1 MSIRIDLELLRIVA
15 MLAMLL
21 DHIGAIFDVE
31 YLRVIGRIAFPI
43 FSYILVDNLIR
54 TPEVQEKYL
63 WRLLIF
69 GVISQL
75 PFSIAF
81 QTTMLNIMFQ
91 FLGFVVF
98 LKLNRILGLIISS
111 ISDYSI
117 FGFLYILTMYNYLN
131 YQHGNRDG
139 LIFPVY
145 TSAFL
150 LNISFF
156 SIVHILVTLVIT
168 TILMLFRTVDPTEP
182 SKVTSDSKGI
192 SLELIRRGRSLPYY
206 VFYIFYPAHILLI
219 YIAKTYL

>member
-21 DHIGAIFDVE
+21 DHVGVIFDVE

-43 FSYILVDNLIR
+43 FAYILVDNLIR

-63 WRLLIF
+63 WRLLVF
-69 GVISQL
+69 GVISQP

-117 FGFLYILTMYNYLN
+117 FGFL
-131 YQHGNRDG
+131 
-139 LIFPVY
+139 
-145 TSAFL
+145 
-150 LNISFF
+150 
-156 SIVHILVTLVIT
+156 
-168 TILMLFRTVDPTEP
+168 
-182 SKVTSDSKGI
+182 
-192 SLELIRRGRSLPYY
+192 
-206 VFYIFYPAHILLI
+206 
-219 YIAKTYL
+219 